1 MGRKIVLL
9 ACSKSK
15 QQTNVPIEAYLL
27 YTGQLFK
34 KSYNY
39 ACQMLTP
46 APDKI
51 FILSA
56 KHHVLE
62 PNDKIAYYNLFLGN
76 LTKSQRIVWANNV
89 LNQLKA
95 KGCDLQNDEFIILAG
110 KDYYQY
116 LCPQL
121 PNCRVPMAGMR
132 IGQML
137 QYLTTIIP

>member
-1 MGRKIVLL
+1 MSKIVLL

-15 QQTNVPIEAYLL
+15 QQTNVPIKASQL

-39 ACQMLTP
+39 ACQMTP

-89 LNQLKA
+89 LNQLKE

-116 LCPQL
+116 IRPQL
-121 PNCRVPMAGMR
+121 PNSKVPMEGMR

-137 QYLTTIIP
+137 QYLTNIP

>member
-1 MGRKIVLL
+1 MGKKIVLL

-56 KHHVLE
+56 KHHLLE
-62 PNDKIAYYNLFLGN
+62 PNDKIAYYDLFLGD

-95 KGCDLQNDEFIILAG
+95 KGCDLHNDEFIILAG
-110 KDYYQY
+110 KDYYEY
-116 LCPQL
+116 IHPQL
-121 PNCRVPMAGMR
+121 SNCKIPMAGMR

-137 QYLTTIIP
+137 HYLR